1 VFAPFTAAAKE
12 ETFSAFAPWSA
23 DECISAFEPEGKKAH
38 QGVAP
43 QNPALHQGITWS
55 NSTTALGLRGARLE
69 NRIRSR
75 CTGKERDSE
84 SGLDNFGA
92 RYNASSMGRFMSPD
106 PLGGRMLD
114 PQTLNKYAYVRNNPT
129 TLIDPT
135 GMYTCADQ
143 ADCKSKQDI
152 AFEKSRQQDLKSK
165 DSDVVRAAKAYG
177 DPTKDNGVG
186 VKFGDPGKGRDAITS
201 HGIGQDPNSPNG
213 LRAEETVTVRS
224 GLSGSA
230 LDAAVGHEGSHVADA
245 QDFVN
250 AITTAGG
257 MDQSKNLSTYATELK
272 AYMVT
277 QSVLSSENEKRGVGD
292 CGVDPCILGAGVMP
306 AQAKDTIN
314 RLLANP
320 ANQYGAAPNYGVT
333 PASPGPVLY
342 PSLTT
347 PK

>member
-1 VFAPFTAAAKE
+1 
-12 ETFSAFAPWSA
+12 
-23 DECISAFEPEGKKAH
+23 
-38 QGVAP
+38 
-43 QNPALHQGITWS
+43 
-55 NSTTALGLRGARLE
+55 LE